1 MLVGRTGPRPSRR
14 RGRPFLIFVF
24 GPKHRVKARSPALPP
39 HLLIARRCARRA
51 RRRPRCKMTR
61 AAAARRARA
70 GAFGTV
76 VAGARRWPSTNYSA
90 PTGAASRTPC
100 AARRRAGRSRT
111 RAWRGPAQLFAGRGA
126 LSCLLQCCAAV
137 LPRPVNLRQ
146 SAIRA
151 RAISRRSES
160 CCNVLIA
167 AVTALR
173 DGCKLVAGRC
183 REACA

>member
-1 MLVGRTGPRPSRR
+1 MVGE
-14 RGRPFLIFVF
+14 
-24 GPKHRVKARSPALPP
+24 
-39 HLLIARRCARRA
+39 
-51 RRRPRCKMTR
+51 
-61 AAAARRARA
+61 AAARRARA
-70 GAFGTV
+70 STFVRLA
-76 VAGARRWPSTNYSA
+76 ARRWPSTNYSA

-183 REACA
+183 RRGVSMLRRPHVHQRLRRERRPNATLGATSRFSLGLGSGSGRARGAPAQPARPQLQ